1 MDQQLW
7 GNKFSGT
14 IDEVFD
20 LQERVSRAIVAA
32 LGITLNAD
40 EDRRLGARGITHA
53 RAYEL
58 YLQAR
63 AEMRGMGMANDNWV
77 ELLERAVAIEG
88 DVPTLRG
95 LRLWGE
101 VSRLKLGVGDPSQIG
116 DIEKRALALVEVAP
130 DAPFGYAALGYAAI
144 ERGDMADAV
153 LRLREAIER
162 DPTDSDSRY
171 WLICALGYAGLLHEA
186 AVATAELLV
195 RDPLSPQTP
204 IISSLVPFFS
214 GEIEGT
220 IAGLERAAA
229 TSPSDFG
236 GRWILA
242 YALTIT
248 GALDAAQVH
257 VDWMLG
263 VAPEVPYVVQSDALL
278 RVARGDVAGGL
289 TLVADLDLTPLDAH
303 LTFHIAEVFAMAG
316 EIARGID
323 VLALAVQKG
332 FTPADFIARHNPF
345 MEPLRSHARFAEI
358 VRDAEVKS
366 AAIGRRVRAASAV
379 GHGED
384 PGARFRSVRRST

>member
-162 DPTDSDSRY
+162 DSTDSDSRY

-366 AAIGRRVRAASAV
+366 AAIGRRVRAASAA